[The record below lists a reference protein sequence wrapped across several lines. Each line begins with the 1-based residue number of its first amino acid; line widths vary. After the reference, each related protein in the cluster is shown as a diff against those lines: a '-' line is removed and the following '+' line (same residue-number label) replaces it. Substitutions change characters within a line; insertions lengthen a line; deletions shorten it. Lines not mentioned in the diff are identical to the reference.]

1 MSTFG
6 SAQGIF
12 TLVHIDITIVHCRRP
27 LANGCAP
34 KYSAVVVQQ
43 GNRLS
48 VRDFTLRHAGG
59 AVLFTLEELH
69 APPGEWIALRG
80 PSGCGKSSFLEIVAG
95 LRAPAGEAPAR
106 RGRQDD
112 LDWTGTVS
120 ANRIAIG
127 HADRPSGTLH
137 AYRCGIAWLPQR
149 PALEAGLVGETFRVL
164 ARFRHSGISA
174 PDDALSVAGPLLEE
188 MDLPP
193 DVLTQPS
200 ATLSGGEMTRVALV
214 RVILL
219 RRPLI
224 LLDEPGAALD
234 RERSRSAAAI
244 LRREL
249 PESTVLIVGHDD
261 RWDIPEIRSV
271 EVGR

>member
-1 MSTFG
+1 
-6 SAQGIF
+6 
-12 TLVHIDITIVHCRRP
+12 
-27 LANGCAP
+27 
-34 KYSAVVVQQ
+34 
-43 GNRLS
+43 
-48 VRDFTLRHAGG
+48 
-59 AVLFTLEELH
+59 
-69 APPGEWIALRG
+69 
-80 PSGCGKSSFLEIVAG
+80 
-95 LRAPAGEAPAR
+95 
-106 RGRQDD
+106 
-112 LDWTGTVS
+112 
-120 ANRIAIG
+120 
-127 HADRPSGTLH
+127 
-137 AYRCGIAWLPQR
+137 
-149 PALEAGLVGETFRVL
+149 
-164 ARFRHSGISA
+164 
-174 PDDALSVAGPLLEE
+174 